1 MTAPKQSQDGP
12 AGPSWLCLEAA
23 SHLAGSFLMTA
34 CKQSQ
39 DGTALRYY
47 EAENIVAAE
56 RGGWTDNI
64 PIFFFEW
71 LANVRATG

>member
-1 MTAPKQSQDGP
+1 
-12 AGPSWLCLEAA
+12 
-23 SHLAGSFLMTA
+23 MTA